1 MEKCNGWLSAEDIY
15 LSPKHKGKKSHVR
28 LSFLSVYLTTFN
40 HPFEVGCSQDMELK
54 WVHNYRSVL
63 LPRPQDWVQPC
74 RPCSKIQPSRLRGGS
89 SWNNLREWRLA
100 SYPLQCRHHVKS
112 LFFPLRSF
120 SIPIHPFTELDGK
133 TVRRTLGSRGPVESW
148 CSVDLQYFHTE
159 NKLFIFIKCNVN
171 SSNQMPRINKM

>member
-1 MEKCNGWLSAEDIY
+1 MANWVQKIFIWVPNIR
-15 LSPKHKGKKSHVR
+15 GKKSCS
-28 LSFLSVYLTTFN
+28 SFVLLSVYLTTFN

-54 WVHNYRSVL
+54 WVDNYSSVL

-89 SWNNLREWRLA
+89 AWNNLRERRLA
-100 SYPLQCRHHVKS
+100 SYPLQCRHHVKW
-112 LFFPLRSF
+112 LFFPPLCSF

-148 CSVDLQYFHTE
+148 CSVDLHYFHTE
-159 NKLFIFIKCNVN
+159 NKLRASFLLNVI
-171 SSNQMPRINKM
+171 SIHQISQE